1 MFLNSKP
8 LTSKQPSD
16 QKHAKHVKLKLNKNK
31 NLDLSQTQRDS
42 LGLVKAKSP
51 QRMLPFKHQSVTSAK
66 EKHVNL
72 SQILAVKNES
82 RTINTGGILVK
93 NRMQGAMT

>member
-1 MFLNSKP
+1 
-8 LTSKQPSD
+8 
-16 QKHAKHVKLKLNKNK
+16 
-31 NLDLSQTQRDS
+31 
-42 LGLVKAKSP
+42 
-51 QRMLPFKHQSVTSAK
+51 MLPFKHQSVTSAK